1 MGFQPGSLT
10 LPMPDL
16 SAPKPGPPP
25 ERPAPLLAALAVGLS
40 LVFILPL
47 VALLLRA
54 AQGDW
59 AQALFSETA
68 RLALMLSL
76 ASSAM
81 ATGLAAML
89 GTPLAYG
96 LARWQFR
103 GRRLLQLLVDL
114 PIVLPPS
121 VAGLSLLLAFGRRG
135 VFGGALGEF
144 GVSLPF
150 TFAAVVLAQL
160 FVAGPLY
167 VRSARAGFRG
177 IDSQLKE
184 AALTEGATDWQMFRY
199 VMVPEIRGPIFTGLV
214 LCWARAL
221 GEFGATILFAGN
233 LPGRTQTM
241 PLAIYL
247 ALESQPETAL
257 GLAVVLLGASGVALW
272 LVRAWGGED

>member
-1 MGFQPGSLT
+1 MTDSPN
-10 LPMPDL
+10 PER
-16 SAPKPGPPP
+16 APRP
-25 ERPAPLLAALAVGLS
+25 ERPAALLVGLALLLS

-47 VALLLRA
+47 AALLARA
-54 AQGDW
+54 SNSDW
-59 AQALFSETA
+59 LGGLAGEPARQALA
-68 RLALMLSL
+68 LSL
-76 ASSAM
+76 TSSAL
-81 ATGLAAML
+81 ATGLAVLL

-135 VFGGALGEF
+135 VFGSALGEL

-177 IDSQLKE
+177 VDSQLEE
-184 AALTEGATDWQMFRY
+184 AARTEGASDWQMFRY
-199 VMVPEIRGPIFTGLV
+199 VMVPEIRGAILSGLV

-272 LVRAWGGED
+272 LVRLWGGED